1 MNNHPIDGRT
11 FSTLSL
17 SSLQTMGF
25 NVGEAHHA
33 HQIFS
38 LYFFSQYRSPPFSSY
53 ATWDPPGPEWEYVS
67 TGGSPSSQQRSLVK
81 QNAIEVSKVS
91 VVE

>member
-17 SSLQTMGF
+17 SSLLTMGF

-38 LYFFSQYRSPPFSSY
+38 EYFFGSYRSPPFNSY
-53 ATWDPPGPEWEYVS
+53 ATWDPPGPEWEYEQTP
-67 TGGSPSSQQRSLVK
+67 TGNAHQRSLVK

>member
-1 MNNHPIDGRT
+1 
-11 FSTLSL
+11 
-17 SSLQTMGF
+17 MGF

-38 LYFFSQYRSPPFSSY
+38 LYFFSPYRSPPFSSY

-67 TGGSPSSQQRSLVK
+67 TGGSPSSQRRSLVK